1 MNGSGGTLGGLI
13 HRLRQRNGW
22 TLRQMSEEVGI
33 PLSTLAKVEADKL
46 SLTYDKLQQLS
57 SRLGMSMTE
66 FLALDES
73 AAAQSTP
80 VVTARR
86 SVTSEATTV
95 RVATPNYDYDY
106 LCSDLREKRMVPI
119 LGRIRAHD
127 VTDFD
132 ELPHHHGEEF
142 IYVLEGCIE
151 VHLQFYTS
159 VVLKAG
165 QSIYLDST
173 MGHAYVAKDCDSALI
188 LAICSS
194 EHTGLDGELIDLAQ
208 QELGTRVKSASKA
221 SDVTKSIDG
230 SKSIEAKAKRG
241 G

>member
-1 MNGSGGTLGGLI
+1 MNRSGSTLGGLI
-13 HRLRQRNGW
+13 HRLRRRNGW
-22 TLRQMSEEVGI
+22 TLRQMSDEVGI

-57 SRLGMSMTE
+57 SRLGMTMAE
-66 FLALDES
+66 FLALDET
-73 AAAQSTP
+73 ADAQSAP

-86 SVTSEATTV
+86 SVTTEGHSV
-95 RVATPNYDYDY
+95 RIETPNYDYDY

-127 VTDFD
+127 ITDFS
-132 ELPHHHGEEF
+132 ELPHHRGEEF

-165 QSIYLDST
+165 QGIYIDST

-188 LAICSS
+188 LAVCSS
-194 EHTGLDGELIDLAQ
+194 EHLGLDGELIDLAK
-208 QELGTRVKSASKA
+208 QELGERAQTSAKP
-221 SDVTKSIDG
+221 V
-230 SKSIEAKAKRG
+230 EAGAKRSR
-241 G
+241 

>member
-1 MNGSGGTLGGLI
+1 MNRSGSTLGGLI
-13 HRLRQRNGW
+13 HRLRRRNGW

-46 SLTYDKLQQLS
+46 SLTYDKLQQLA
-57 SRLGMSMTE
+57 SRLGMTIAE
-66 FLALDES
+66 FLSLGETADPQ
-73 AAAQSTP
+73 AGP

-86 SVTSEATTV
+86 SVTTEANTV
-95 RVATPNYDYDY
+95 RVQTGKYDYDY
-106 LCSDLREKRMVPI
+106 LCSDLRDKRMVPI

-127 VTDFD
+127 IKEFD
-132 ELPHHHGEEF
+132 GLPHHRGEEF

-151 VHLQFYTS
+151 GHLQFYTS

-194 EHTGLDGELIDLAQ
+194 EHQGLDDELIDLAQ
-208 QELGTRVKSASKA
+208 QELGARAHTGDR
-221 SDVTKSIDG
+221 
-230 SKSIEAKAKRG
+230 
-241 G
+241 

>member
-1 MNGSGGTLGGLI
+1 MNRSGSTLGGLI
-13 HRLRQRNGW
+13 HQLRRRNGW

-57 SRLGMSMTE
+57 SRLGLTMAE
-66 FLALDES
+66 FLALDETS
-73 AAAQSTP
+73 DAQSEP

-86 SVTSEATTV
+86 SVTSEGNSV
-95 RVATPNYDYDY
+95 RVETANYDYDY

-127 VTDFD
+127 ITEFA
-132 ELPHHHGEEF
+132 ELPHHRGEEF
-142 IYVLEGCIE
+142 IYVLEGSIE
-151 VHLQFYTS
+151 VHMQFYTS

-165 QSIYLDST
+165 QSIYIDST

-188 LAICSS
+188 LAVCSS
-194 EHTGLDGELIDLAQ
+194 EHPGLDGELIDLAK
-208 QELGTRVKSASKA
+208 QELGEHARPNAKP
-221 SDVTKSIDG
+221 
-230 SKSIEAKAKRG
+230 IEARTKRG
-241 G
+241 R